1 MEYITD
7 KKCTTADAD
16 RPVSEAGSLKV
27 TAGGSDC
34 GLAASLNFVTDLSNY
49 SEVYFYVY
57 TEAASAEAG
66 AYWCG
71 DTALTAGQWT
81 RISLTAALPNGG
93 PWNVD
98 GTKIFE
104 TGLKDMVI
112 RLNKCAAGDVFYITS
127 LYGVPKA

>member
-1 MEYITD
+1 M
-7 KKCTTADAD
+7 
-16 RPVSEAGSLKV
+16 KV

-57 TEAASAEAG
+57 TEAASAEVG

-71 DTALTAGQWT
+71 DTVLTAGQWT